1 MLVVCSVFTL
11 LLPLKNT
18 IFRAKMEGG
27 KGGGGGGG
35 GLKEVKLG
43 SFKGGLCLSLQMS

>member
-27 KGGGGGGG
+27 RGGG